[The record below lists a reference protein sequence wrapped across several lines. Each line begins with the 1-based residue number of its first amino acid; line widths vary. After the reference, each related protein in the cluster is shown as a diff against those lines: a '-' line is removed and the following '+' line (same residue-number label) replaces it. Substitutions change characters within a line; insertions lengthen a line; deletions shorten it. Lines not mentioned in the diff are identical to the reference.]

1 MSIQAQVITILEEL
15 QERFGFTY
23 LFISHDLSMVRHISH
38 QVGVMYLGNLIE
50 YAQVD
55 ELFRNMLHPYTK
67 SLISAVPVADPI
79 QARQSRR
86 IVLQGDVPSPIDPP
100 SGCPFKARC
109 AYAKEICGQVKPEL
123 KKMSDSHMV
132 ACHLFS

>member
-1 MSIQAQVITILEEL
+1 MSIQAQVINILEEL
-15 QERFGFTY
+15 QHKFGFTY

-55 ELFRNMLHPYTK
+55 ELYDNMLHPYTK
-67 SLISAVPVADPI
+67 SLISAVPVADPN
-79 QARQSRR
+79 QARQNKR

-100 SGCPFKARC
+100 PGCPFRARC
-109 AYAKEICGQVKPEL
+109 AYAKEICGREKPEL
-123 KKMSDSHMV
+123 KKINDDHMV
-132 ACHLFS
+132 ACHLY